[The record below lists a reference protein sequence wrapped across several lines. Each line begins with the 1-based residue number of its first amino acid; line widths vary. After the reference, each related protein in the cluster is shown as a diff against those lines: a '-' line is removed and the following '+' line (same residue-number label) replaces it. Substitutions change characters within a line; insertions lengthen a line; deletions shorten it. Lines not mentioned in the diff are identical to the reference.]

1 MTTPC
6 WSPFATTLREISPRF
21 AYIRML
27 RATSE
32 MAAAMTVWSPAEKPA
47 PAASSRPRW
56 RACNTSTSDA
66 ISTLSWSATLD
77 ASTFA
82 LLVEPPLG
90 VLVEKGEALFQ
101 VEGRRDALEG
111 QPELHHREGDLGLDA
126 HDHRFRA
133 PEPRHVRDVPQRP
146 YGERV
151 HHVERGHV
159 HDHAAGAEPADS
171 LDQLLPQLREIGDRK
186 STRLNSSHGYISYA
200 VFCLKKKK
208 KKRSKY

>member
-6 WSPFATTLREISPRF
+6 WSPFATTPREISPRF

-32 MAAAMTVWSPAEKPA
+32 MAAAMTVWSPVENPA
-47 PAASSRPRW
+47 PAASSRPCW
-56 RACNTSTSDA
+56 RACTTSTSDA
-66 ISTLSWSATLD
+66 ISTRSWSATLD

-101 VEGRRDALEG
+101 VEGRRDALES
-111 QPELHHREGDLGLDA
+111 QPELHHREGDLRLDA

-159 HDHAAGAEPADS
+159 HDRSEEHTSELQSHSD
-171 LDQLLPQLREIGDRK
+171 LVCRLLLE
-186 STRLNSSHGYISYA
+186 
-200 VFCLKKKK
+200 KKKT
-208 KKRSKY
+208 